1 MRKGTYSDA
10 GKMQQADV
18 KTADRGAVS
27 SISVLEENN
36 NEERN
41 NAVHS
46 ACSSF
51 LRS

>member
-27 SISVLEENN
+27 SISVLENN